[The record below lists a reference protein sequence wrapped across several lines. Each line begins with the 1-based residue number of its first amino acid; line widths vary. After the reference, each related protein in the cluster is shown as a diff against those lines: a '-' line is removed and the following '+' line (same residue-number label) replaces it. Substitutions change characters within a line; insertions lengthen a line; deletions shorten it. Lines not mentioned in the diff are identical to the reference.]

1 MFELAVGQTGAVV
14 AYGSL
19 RMRSARELRCLSI
32 CMEVREAKP
41 VESQHRAVSSPSL
54 SIGEIPPLVQI
65 GWHNN
70 YLFFLTYSY

>member
-1 MFELAVGQTGAVV
+1 MFELAVGQTGAV

-41 VESQHRAVSSPSL
+41 VEPQHRAVSSPSR
-54 SIGEIPPLVQI
+54 SICEIPPLVQI
-65 GWHNN
+65 G
-70 YLFFLTYSY
+70 